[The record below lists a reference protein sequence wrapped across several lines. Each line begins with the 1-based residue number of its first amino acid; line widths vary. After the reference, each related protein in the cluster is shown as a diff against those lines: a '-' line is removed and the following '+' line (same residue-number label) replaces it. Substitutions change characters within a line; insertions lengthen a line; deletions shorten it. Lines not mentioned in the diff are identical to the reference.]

1 MYKIENKEK
10 YYIYCRKRWKE
21 IQSWKAIKY
30 GERAKVIYAEED
42 TLDFIC
48 ETFSDVLRYFANYYN
63 RREFSFEC
71 FIPRINTMFDS
82 YSYISM
88 CYVVDQFNRI
98 IYPSSYKYEI
108 IKMIQKKDFKYKS
121 NVFTK
126 QTQPTW
132 LQNRKSY
139 FIHSYKFRKD
149 PVPRTACKR
158 SNGHIFHT
166 TKVFTN
172 NFEIDRDELDE
183 LNIDYYL
190 PIQRKKESKTNYYY
204 DWDGKMRKYS
214 KSWKSNTKCRK
225 QWEKHLK

>member
-21 IQSWKAIKY
+21 IQSWEAIKY

-71 FIPRINTMFDS
+71 FRPRINTMFDS

-108 IKMIQKKDFKYKS
+108 IKMIQKKRF
-121 NVFTK
+121 
-126 QTQPTW
+126 
-132 LQNRKSY
+132 
-139 FIHSYKFRKD
+139 
-149 PVPRTACKR
+149 
-158 SNGHIFHT
+158 
-166 TKVFTN
+166 
-172 NFEIDRDELDE
+172 
-183 LNIDYYL
+183 
-190 PIQRKKESKTNYYY
+190 
-204 DWDGKMRKYS
+204 
-214 KSWKSNTKCRK
+214 
-225 QWEKHLK
+225 